1 MQSIDRLIED
11 IQSQITVRDPEPPS
25 AFEQFEE
32 RIGHLIAQRVH
43 LSDEDRRA
51 IARGHYDRTKAVRH
65 VEAWMDSSDRILVLS
80 GGVGCGKTFASGVF
94 VAETGAHWTTA
105 IGLERA
111 STERWSDGSPFNI
124 RASTLVIDDVG
135 TETLSD
141 RWLEAFSLLI
151 DVRQCH
157 GRTLITTNLPHTEWR
172 PRYKARIS
180 DRINHVGRF
189 VEMAD
194 GSMRRRGRL

>member
-1 MQSIDRLIED
+1 MHSIDRLIED
-11 IQSQITVRDPEPPS
+11 IQSNLSPRDPEPPS
-25 AFEQFEE
+25 AFERFEE

-43 LSDEDRRA
+43 LSEEDRRA
-51 IARGHYDRTKAVRH
+51 IARERYERTKAVRH
-65 VEAWMDSSDRILVLS
+65 VEAWLDTSDRILVLS
-80 GGVGCGKTFASGVF
+80 GGVGCGKTFATGCF
-94 VAETGAHWTTA
+94 VAATGAHWTTA

-111 STERWSDGSPFNI
+111 SADRWSDGAPFNI
-124 RASTLVIDDVG
+124 RASALVIDDVG

-157 GRTLITTNLPHTEWR
+157 GRTLITTNLPHTEWT
-172 PRYKARIS
+172 PRYKARIC

-189 VEMAD
+189 VEIAD
-194 GSMRRRGRL
+194 GSRRRRGRL